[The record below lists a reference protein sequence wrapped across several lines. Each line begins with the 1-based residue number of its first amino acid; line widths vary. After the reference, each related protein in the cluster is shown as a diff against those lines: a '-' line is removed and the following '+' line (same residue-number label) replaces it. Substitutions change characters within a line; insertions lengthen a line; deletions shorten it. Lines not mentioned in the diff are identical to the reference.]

1 MQNIRV
7 VRPFLLIAIT
17 LCMLL
22 AITGI
27 TCSAATCKVTIDG
40 KAIAI
45 DAEPMMKNNR
55 VLVPV
60 ATIVDNLG
68 GESDWNGDKKEVTLK
83 CNSTT
88 VKLTIGSTKATVNNV
103 SKSMDVAPCIVT
115 VNKDGGGRTMVPL
128 RFVGESFGYDVSWD
142 DSSRTAKINTKGS
155 ESPAP
160 VSNINISNIN
170 VNQGQS
176 YGADAS
182 KTYTLI
188 KITADK
194 SLQALGLK
202 GEWLADPYRYY
213 IDFSST
219 VINSSVP
226 AVFTPVYGVNYD
238 KSYVS
243 SVRTGA
249 PVANTA
255 RIVVDMKSKA
265 TPEISYSA
273 DGCVMTIAF
282 PDTYSNGTVTDPT
295 VPVNPVNPVDPVVP
309 SEPGA
314 NDTQTVQGT
323 LKRDTPAGYNPF
335 ADGKLVVCIDPG
347 HGDTTGGKRS
357 PDSSLMEYEFNRD
370 VAYRLKALLE
380 ANGIQTI
387 MTVGKDEK
395 GDPALKARVATANN
409 AGNVDLFVSIHA
421 NAYGNGWNSAN
432 GWEVYAYKGGGVSE
446 LAAKAVRAATMAAVS
461 IRDRGVKTANF
472 YVIKN
477 TEMPAILIE
486 HGFYTNESECQKLKD
501 SSFRDQLAQA
511 DATGIINFFNSY
523 R

>member
-17 LCMLL
+17 LLILSAAM
-22 AITGI
+22 AV

-60 ATIVDNLG
+60 ATIVDDLG
-68 GESDWNGDKKEVTLK
+68 GESDWDGDKKEVTLI

-88 VKLTIGSTKATVNNV
+88 VKLTIGSTQATVNGA
-103 SKSMDVAPCIVT
+103 SKTMDVAPCIVT
-115 VNKDGGGRTMVPL
+115 VNEDGGGRTMVPL

-142 DSSRTAKINTKGS
+142 DSSRIAKINTKGS
-155 ESPAP
+155 EPTAP
-160 VSNINISNIN
+160 TSDINISNIN

-176 YGADAS
+176 YGTDAS
-182 KTYTLI
+182 KTYTI
-188 KITADK
+188 INITADR

-219 VINSSVP
+219 VIDSSIPV
-226 AVFTPVYGVNYD
+226 VFTPVYGANYD

-249 PVANTA
+249 PLASTA
-255 RIVVDMKSKA
+255 RIVVDMKSKV
-265 TPEISYSA
+265 TPEVSYSA

-282 PDTYSNGTVTDPT
+282 PDTYSGSVVTDPT
-295 VPVNPVNPVDPVVP
+295 TPVTPP
-309 SEPGA
+309 EPGA
-314 NDTQTVQGT
+314 NDTETVQGT

-347 HGDTTGGKRS
+347 HGNTTGGKRS

-380 ANGIQTI
+380 ANGIETV
-387 MTVGKDEK
+387 MTVGKDQT
-395 GDPALKARVATANN
+395 GDPALKERVATANN

-446 LAAKAVRAATMAAVS
+446 LAAKAVEAATMAAVL
-461 IRDRGVKTANF
+461 IKDRGVKTANF

-486 HGFYTNESECQKLKD
+486 HGFYTNQAECQKLKD